1 MVATASAEEEIYL
14 TSFPMKSSLDNA
26 EAKKRKPF
34 SAEVSQM
41 YSAIS
46 QDCREKLNP
55 KSHSL

>member
-1 MVATASAEEEIYL
+1 MVASAEEEIYL
-14 TSFPMKSSLDNA
+14 TSFPMKSSLENA

-41 YSAIS
+41 HSSIS
-46 QDCREKLNP
+46 QDYREKLAP